1 MVQVCAFPL
10 PCPATKPGPEWSH
23 CQAPAVSL
31 PAPHPTPRPI
41 TTPDEHLAHGHGRRV
56 GLHPVELTLSWQL
69 HWLDGWLADRQYDGR
84 CLKRYQRAENLSE
97 LERPA

>member
-1 MVQVCAFPL
+1 MPSTCRCRLTVV
-10 PCPATKPGPEWSH
+10 S
-23 CQAPAVSL
+23 APM
-31 PAPHPTPRPI
+31 I
-41 TTPDEHLAHGHGRRV
+41 TTPYEHLAHGHGRRV